1 VIKTIPHVCV
11 AVLHTA
17 GKHMEDSIVAAY
29 VALLIGTIVQ
39 HNMVSMKGEDYQI
52 EVHFAD

>member
-1 VIKTIPHVCV
+1 MQGDQTFERVFV

-29 VALLIGTIVQ
+29 VALLIGTVVQ
-39 HNMVSMKGEDYQI
+39 HNMVNTFELTCYK
-52 EVHFAD
+52 

>member
-1 VIKTIPHVCV
+1 MQGDKTLQHKFV

-29 VALLIGTIVQ
+29 VALLIGTVVQ
-39 HNMVSMKGEDYQI
+39 HNMVNTFELIRYTQ
-52 EVHFAD
+52 